1 MDIFFCLYELYTVSR
16 KKFVQNEL
24 VNLAPLTVI
33 LELVV
38 CENLGT
44 NFVAIL
50 L

>member
-16 KKFVQNEL
+16 NKFVKNEL
-24 VNLAPLTVI
+24 MNLAPLTVV

-38 CENLGT
+38 CGNLRT
-44 NFVAIL
+44 NFVAVL